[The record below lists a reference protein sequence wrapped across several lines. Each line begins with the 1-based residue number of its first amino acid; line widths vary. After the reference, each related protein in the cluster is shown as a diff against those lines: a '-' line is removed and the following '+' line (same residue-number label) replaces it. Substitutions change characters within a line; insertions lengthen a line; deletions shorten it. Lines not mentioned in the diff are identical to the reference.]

1 MVRRTHG
8 HATGARQPPGGGCGD
23 PDLFRSWSCAA
34 PPPPGPRIPPPRSP
48 QEVPHVARGA
58 PTRPAPLPS
67 PGGALVARA
76 ARRGRHA
83 APQAGGQAQGGARE
97 KAGTLKIGGDKK
109 AAPAPPPAGGTRKAS
124 GRAAGGGRA
133 RARLQASLTPRPP
146 PAQVT
151 AISIF
156 QKNAQF
162 SSRDAGARSPPPPRV
177 LARVQQLR
185 LLSKLES
192 AGILSALDRSG
203 VTLSALEKSGALSI
217 AESLG
222 VLSRVADRG
231 TPTLLYGAAAA
242 LFALGPAVAFLVPDD
257 STALIVAQA
266 VVVAVAV
273 AGGSAAF
280 GGAALLSA
288 LQK

>member
-1 MVRRTHG
+1 MGAPRAPGSRPAAAAAIPTSSGRGPVPRRRRP
-8 HATGARQPPGGGCGD
+8 APAFPPRG
-23 PDLFRSWSCAA
+23 PHKSCHMSRAGRPHA
-34 PPPPGPRIPPPRSP
+34 PPPFRLQAALSSL
-48 QEVPHVARGA
+48 A
-58 PTRPAPLPS
+58 P
-67 PGGALVARA
+67 RA
-76 ARRGRHA
+76 AAATQRLKPAVKPKA
-83 APQAGGQAQGGARE
+83 APAK
-97 KAGTLKIGGDKK
+97 KAGTLKIGGDKKK

-124 GRAAGGGRA
+124 GRWGEGG